1 MVVEY
6 PPFFFME
13 NAMHYDELY
22 HHGILGMKWGI
33 RRYQPYPKGHKGGKE
48 VGAAKRVKQ
57 RDKRV
62 RKSRKEA
69 VKRRRTM
76 SDKEL
81 EKRVKRLENEK
92 KLKELTEKDVSPG
105 KAAVKDVLKTAGKT
119 AAITLATGVLVY
131 GGMQVLKKNGIDI
144 KEAASVVKALKP
156 IGGNA
161 VKAAAGKAV
170 DSKKIAEKVGKGVGK
185 AGVEAIKKAGESSSK
200 AVKSVA
206 ETAKSVTPS
215 SGIKLEFGSKHGD
228 EVARIFDEATK
239 KANKHVEQV
248 IDGKMAGKKLA
259 DLAKDTS
266 VQSSDLQKIFNEIDD
281 LTLDLL
287 NKRKG

>member
-1 MVVEY
+1 
-6 PPFFFME
+6 
-13 NAMHYDELY
+13 MHTNELY

-48 VGAAKRVKQ
+48 VGAATKVKQRSDTQKQ

-62 RKSRKEA
+62 KKSRKDA

-76 SDKEL
+76 SNKEL
-81 EKRVKRLENEK
+81 ENRVKRLENER
-92 KLKELTEKDVSPG
+92 KLKELTEKDISPG
-105 KAAVKDVLKTAGKT
+105 KAEVRDILKTAGKT

-161 VKAAAGKAV
+161 VKAAAGKVV
-170 DSKKIAEKVGKGVGK
+170 DSKKIAEKVGKGIGK
-185 AGVEAIKKAGESSSK
+185 AGVEAVKNAGETTSK

-215 SGIKLEFGSKHGD
+215 SGIKLEFGSKYGD
-228 EVARIFDEATK
+228 EAAKILNEATQ

-248 IDGKMAGKKLA
+248 VDSKIAAKKLT
-259 DLAKDTS
+259 DLAKNS
-266 VQSSDLQKIFNEIDD
+266 SAQSSDLQKIFNEIDD
-281 LTLDLL
+281 LTLDML
-287 NKRKG
+287 NKRRG